1 MFRLSQISEL
11 VSARARLVFFLQHS
25 VPNVGSSFEYFE
37 SFRLTLRSFFSS
49 FGSSVLIRRM
59 ICVEKRTQK
68 KSSEFH
74 MGIEPTTF
82 QTSVE
87 FFNH

>member
-1 MFRLSQISEL
+1 MFRLSKFSEV
-11 VSARARLVFFLQHS
+11 VSTRARLFFLPHS
-25 VPNVGSSFEYFE
+25 VPNVVSSFEYFE
-37 SFRLTLRSFFSS
+37 SSRLTLRPLFSS
-49 FGSSVLIRRM
+49 FGSSVLIHRM

-68 KSSEFH
+68 KFSEFQ